1 MVTVEVYTGFRW
13 GDLRERA
20 LGRPRHSWE
29 DNIKMDLEKV
39 GCEGM
44 EWIEMA

>member
-1 MVTVEVYTGFRW
+1 MVRVEVGTSERK
-13 GDLRERA
+13 RA
-20 LGRPRHSWE
+20 LGRPRHSWD

-44 EWIEMA
+44 EWIDMA